1 MKVIEK
7 NKSNLVKMSDI
18 KIGDCFKKGNVVYM
32 RIADG
37 AELVGVLYN
46 RYVDI
51 EDGEVYTRPGDS
63 LVADC
68 QRVKAHVEYEIID

>member
-7 NKSNLVKMSDI
+7 KNSNLVKMSDI
-18 KIGDCFKKGNVVYM
+18 KIGDCFKKGERVYM

-37 AELVGVLYN
+37 EELESVGYN

-63 LVADC
+63 LATDC